1 MVTVDTGL
9 QHCPRCALDVAR
21 TTCRAT
27 KAGAETLLLCGA
39 CGGVTRAVTVTARE
53 PLMTVYLRSWRYV
66 ATFDGWIALV
76 ALSLGGWILSFI
88 PLVGGMASAGVK
100 LAYFFSVI
108 RATSRGSDDLP
119 HAADFIDWSD
129 VIRPTVRSLL
139 ACGVAFAPLMAALA
153 GAADARAMAPLV
165 ALAALWGVA
174 YLPGAMIAASLHEG
188 YLGGANPFPV
198 IELMRR
204 IPRDYALTTAVLLA
218 LALASLLCTMFFA
231 MVRIPV
237 PVVSTVVNL
246 LLGAVALAGPLAMAR
261 ILGLLLRERADEL
274 SLDE

>member
-21 TTCRAT
+21 TTCRPT
-27 KAGAETLLLCGA
+27 KVGVETLLLCGA
-39 CGGVTRAVTVTARE
+39 CGGVTRAVTVTERE

-153 GAADARAMAPLV
+153 GAADARAMAPV

>member
-1 MVTVDTGL
+1 M
-9 QHCPRCALDVAR
+9 
-21 TTCRAT
+21 
-27 KAGAETLLLCGA
+27 GAETLLLCGA
-39 CGGVTRAVTVTARE
+39 CGGVTRAVTVTERE
-53 PLMTVYLRSWRYV
+53 PLLGVYLRSWRYV

-76 ALSLGGWILSFI
+76 ALSIGGWILSFI

-100 LAYFFSVI
+100 LAYLFSVI
-108 RATSRGSDDLP
+108 RATARGGDDLP
-119 HAADFIDWSD
+119 HAADFVDWSD
-129 VIRPTVRSLL
+129 VIRPTVRSLM
-139 ACGVAFAPLMAALA
+139 ACVVAFAPLVVALA
-153 GAADARAMAPLV
+153 GAADSRAMAPLV
-165 ALAALWGVA
+165 VAAALWALA
-174 YLPGAMIAASLHEG
+174 YLPGAMIAASLHDG
-188 YLGGANPFPV
+188 CFGGANPFPV

-218 LALASLLCTMFFA
+218 VAVASLACTAAFA

-246 LLGAVALAGPLAMAR
+246 LLGAVALAGPLTMAR

>member
-1 MVTVDTGL
+1 MITRDTGL
-9 QHCPRCALDVAR
+9 QRCPRCDQDVAR
-21 TTCRAT
+21 AACRAA
-27 KAGAETLLLCGA
+27 KVGVETLLLCGA
-39 CGGVTRAVTVTARE
+39 CGGVTRAVTVTERE

-76 ALSLGGWILSFI
+76 ALSIGGWILSFI
-88 PLVGGMASAGVK
+88 PLVGGLASAGVK

-108 RATSRGSDDLP
+108 RATARGSDDLP
-119 HAADFIDWSD
+119 HAADFVDWSD

-139 ACGVAFAPLMAALA
+139 ACVVAFAPLVAALA
-153 GAADARAMAPLV
+153 GAAGSRAMAPLV
-165 ALAALWGVA
+165 VLAGLWALA
-174 YLPGAMIAASLHEG
+174 YLPGAMIAASLQDG
-188 YLGGANPFPV
+188 CFGGANPLPV

-204 IPRDYALTTAVLLA
+204 IPRDYALTAGVLLA
-218 LALASLLCTMFFA
+218 IAAASVMVTTIVA

-237 PVVSTVVNL
+237 PIVSTVVNL
-246 LLGAVALAGPLAMAR
+246 VLGAVALAGPLGMSR

>member
-1 MVTVDTGL
+1 MITRDTGL
-9 QHCPRCALDVAR
+9 QRCPRCDQDVAR
-21 TTCRAT
+21 AACRAA
-27 KAGAETLLLCGA
+27 KVGVETLLLCGV
-39 CGGVTRAVTVTARE
+39 CGGVTRAVTVTERE

-76 ALSLGGWILSFI
+76 ALSIGGWILSFI
-88 PLVGGMASAGVK
+88 PLVGGLASAGVK

-108 RATSRGSDDLP
+108 RATARGSDDLP
-119 HAADFIDWSD
+119 HAADFVDWSD

-139 ACGVAFAPLMAALA
+139 ACVVAFAPLVAALA
-153 GAADARAMAPLV
+153 GAADSRAMAPLV
-165 ALAALWGVA
+165 VLAGLWALA
-174 YLPGAMIAASLHEG
+174 YLPGAMIAASLQDG
-188 YLGGANPFPV
+188 CFGGANPLPV

-204 IPRDYALTTAVLLA
+204 IPRDYALTAGVLLA
-218 LALASLLCTMFFA
+218 IAAASVMVTTIVA

-237 PVVSTVVNL
+237 PIVSTVVNL
-246 LLGAVALAGPLAMAR
+246 ALGAVALAGPLGMSR

>member
-1 MVTVDTGL
+1 
-9 QHCPRCALDVAR
+9 
-21 TTCRAT
+21 
-27 KAGAETLLLCGA
+27 
-39 CGGVTRAVTVTARE
+39 
-53 PLMTVYLRSWRYV
+53 
-66 ATFDGWIALV
+66 
-76 ALSLGGWILSFI
+76 
-88 PLVGGMASAGVK
+88 
-100 LAYFFSVI
+100 
-108 RATSRGSDDLP
+108 
-119 HAADFIDWSD
+119 
-129 VIRPTVRSLL
+129 
-139 ACGVAFAPLMAALA
+139 
-153 GAADARAMAPLV
+153 
-165 ALAALWGVA
+165 
-174 YLPGAMIAASLHEG
+174 MIAASLHEG